1 MEARHAYIDPM
12 RHVIFPA
19 LMATMLAGSVLA
31 EEPSDGPSL
40 MEQGAQM
47 FLDGL
52 LKQVEPTMKELQDM
66 AQDMGPALRSF
77 VEEMGPALGEILGDI
92 KDFSAYHPPEI
103 LPNGDIIIR
112 KKIPDEVPL
121 PEGEIEI

>member
-1 MEARHAYIDPM
+1 MKQIL
-12 RHVIFPA
+12 FPA
-19 LMATMLAGSVLA
+19 LVAATLVTPAA
-31 EEPSDGPSL
+31 AQEPSDGPSL

-52 LKQVEPTMKELQDM
+52 MKQVEPAMKDLQAL

-77 VEEMGPALGEILGDI
+77 VEEMGPAFGEILGDI

-112 KKIPDEVPL
+112 KKIPDEEGDEAL
-121 PEGEIEI
+121 PDGEIEI

>member
-1 MEARHAYIDPM
+1 MKQL
-12 RHVIFPA
+12 VLPA
-19 LMATMLAGSVLA
+19 VLAATLAVPVAA

-52 LKQVEPTMKELQDM
+52 LKQVEPTMKDLQDL

-77 VEEMGPALGEILGDI
+77 VDEMGPALGEILGEI

-112 KKIPDEVPL
+112 KKQPD
-121 PEGEIEI
+121 PEDMPEDEIAPGGEIEI